1 MLACFLHVALP
12 SPVCL
17 NFPRSVPTSTSLSA
31 PLDTLFALCL
41 RPSGSF
47 WPPLALLWATLELH
61 FVSFR
66 CQGAPVGQ
74 KSSDPSL
81 QSSDPSLQPSIR
93 LPPGVPQTPQNPSE
107 TFLRCPQVPH
117 KIPTW
122 RQTGPL
128 FSLLTPFDFIGSAAL
143 GRRPITIHRLRYG
156 VCNRRKSKLCTQCGH
171 SPSCLAVSFARECN
185 LSEWTTQI

>member
-1 MLACFLHVALP
+1 MLACFHHVAFP

-17 NFPRSVPTSTSLSA
+17 NFSRSVPTSTSLSA
-31 PLDTLFALCL
+31 PLDTLLALYL
-41 RPSGSF
+41 RPSASF

-81 QSSDPSLQPSIR
+81 QSSDPTLKPSIR
-93 LPPGVPQTPQNPSE
+93 PPPGIPDLPRTPPRPSQDA
-107 TFLRCPQVPH
+107 P
-117 KIPTW
+117 KIPTCG
-122 RQTGPL
+122 QTGPL

-143 GRRPITIHRLRYG
+143 GRRPITI
-156 VCNRRKSKLCTQCGH
+156 S
-171 SPSCLAVSFARECN
+171 
-185 LSEWTTQI
+185 